1 MTALQ
6 IGVWLR
12 VNRENKRWSVQQ
24 LADKSGVSRST
35 ISLLEEGAA
44 NTTVD
49 TLYKLARAFEMRLST
64 LCRQV
69 EEVKT

>member
-6 IGVWLR
+6 LSVWLSATR
-12 VNRENKRWSVQQ
+12 ANKRWSTQD
-24 LADKSGVSRST
+24 LADRSGVSRST
-35 ISLLEEGAA
+35 IALLEQGAG

-69 EEVKT
+69 